1 MFFQAPLSGSR
12 RPHISTVFLALELLV
27 CLTHGKQKKIPAR
40 DKLWKKRAESAD
52 HDIISDFNFLLIG
65 NAANWGG
72 IEPFGS
78 RDARPKTGRGQE
90 V

>member
-27 CLTHGKQKKIPAR
+27 CLTHGKQKKIPACGE
-40 DKLWKKRAESAD
+40 LWKKPAESAD

-65 NAANWGG
+65 NAANRG
-72 IEPFGS
+72 IEPSGS
-78 RDARPKTGRGQE
+78 SDARPKTGPGQE